1 MSQEIVDG
9 LKRKAD
15 KLQSEADKAQGALE
29 TSTAR
34 LKEDFD
40 CKNLKEAKQLLKNL
54 EEEEAEAQSKF
65 NKTLEE
71 FESKWSD
78 KL

>member
-1 MSQEIVDG
+1 MSQEIVDR
-9 LKRKAD
+9 LKRKAE

-40 CKNLKEAKQLLKNL
+40 CTNLKEAKQLLKNL
-54 EEEEAEAQSKF
+54 EEEEEEAQSKF
-65 NKTLEE
+65 DKTLEK
-71 FESKWSD
+71 FETEWEN